1 MGLADRL
8 KDLRKTAERTAVEH
22 EDEIKQAL
30 QKAEVTV
37 DQRTGGKYRDQMQK
51 ATAKADALIEG
62 LKQPDGPPG
71 ANGGTADRDRSQGP
85 G

>member
-8 KDLRKTAERTAVEH
+8 KDLRKTAQETAVEH
-22 EDEIKQAL
+22 EDEIRQAL

-37 DQRTGGKYRDQMQK
+37 DERTGGKYHDQVQK
-51 ATAKADALIEG
+51 AAAKADALIEG
-62 LKQPDGPPG
+62 LNQPDGPQG
-71 ANGGTADRDRSQGP
+71 SNDGTADPDRKPGP